1 MVNTSMQFN
10 AESLILRYL
19 KIMAVLEVTP
29 NEMLSRTWKFASHI
43 EKEVC
48 LFVRGEER
56 LNAELKYGHYDNYFD
71 NEEEW
76 LDYEL

>member
-1 MVNTSMQFN
+1 MISPQVSASITCSYVHRGL
-10 AESLILRYL
+10 SLIHIY
-19 KIMAVLEVTP
+19 
-29 NEMLSRTWKFASHI
+29 I